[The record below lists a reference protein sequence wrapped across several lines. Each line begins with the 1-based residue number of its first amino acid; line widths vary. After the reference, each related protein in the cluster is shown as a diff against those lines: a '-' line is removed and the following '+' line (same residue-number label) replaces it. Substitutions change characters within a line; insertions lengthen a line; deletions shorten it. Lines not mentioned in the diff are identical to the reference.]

1 MAAGEN
7 TYFDNDG
14 KSVHVTLSYET
25 DALAV
30 AYVEGF
36 LGIAATGGASGDTIA
51 LNIDRR
57 AYQFTVPSTLDVS
70 KGDTVYI
77 EIAEVDVDHHP
88 PDDSYS
94 TTAGSGKVALFKAIE
109 DKDDNNV
116 VVGILLPEGV

>member
-1 MAAGEN
+1 MAAGDS

-14 KSVHVTLSYET
+14 KSVNVDLLYTT

-30 AYVEGF
+30 AYVDGF

-57 AYQFTVPSTLDVS
+57 AYQFTVPTTLDVS

-77 EIAEVDVDHHP
+77 ILANVDIDHQP
-88 PDDSYS
+88 PDDAY
-94 TTAGSGKVALFKAIE
+94 TTSAGAGNKALFKAIE
-109 DKDDNNV
+109 DKDDNDV